1 MKKVALYA
9 RVSTDK
15 QSCENQLIE
24 LRATASR
31 MGYEVVQEFVD
42 NGISGAKGRK
52 DRPALDTMMKMA
64 TQRRFDMVMVWS
76 IDRLGRSL
84 QHLIELL
91 NELHSMNID
100 LFFQQQSID
109 TTTPTG
115 KMMFSI
121 MGALGAYE
129 RELIRARVKQG
140 LEVAKSKGVKLGRP
154 SNITESTKTAV
165 KLLVEKGMGVRE
177 ICRHLEIG
185 ACSFYKITRDTTA

>member
-42 NGISGAKGRK
+42 NGISGAKGRQ
-52 DRPALDTMMKMA
+52 DRPALHAMMKMA

-100 LFFQQQSID
+100 LFFQQQFLAIVVCH
-109 TTTPTG
+109 G
-115 KMMFSI
+115 F
-121 MGALGAYE
+121 
-129 RELIRARVKQG
+129 
-140 LEVAKSKGVKLGRP
+140 
-154 SNITESTKTAV
+154 
-165 KLLVEKGMGVRE
+165 
-177 ICRHLEIG
+177 
-185 ACSFYKITRDTTA
+185 

>member
-1 MKKVALYA
+1 MKKIALYA

-31 MGYEVVQEFVD
+31 MSFEVIQEFVD
-42 NGISGAKGRK
+42 NGISGAKERQ

-64 TQRRFDMVMVWS
+64 TQRRFYVVMVRS

-100 LFFQQQSID
+100 LFFQQQLI

-129 RELIRARVKQG
+129 RDLIRARVKQG

-165 KLLVEKGMGVRE
+165 KLLVEKGRG
-177 ICRHLEIG
+177 
-185 ACSFYKITRDTTA
+185 SRDLSTPRNWCL